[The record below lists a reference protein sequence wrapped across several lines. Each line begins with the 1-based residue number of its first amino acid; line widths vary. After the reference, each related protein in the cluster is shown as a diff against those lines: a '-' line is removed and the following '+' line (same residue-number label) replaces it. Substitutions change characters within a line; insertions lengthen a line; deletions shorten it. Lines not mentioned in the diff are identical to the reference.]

1 MSIAVFL
8 LTINGCVWLVGEKH
22 VKGGSKLQQRQ
33 ICSGNI
39 LFGNFLSPRGFEM
52 VDLVIALNLFFATV
66 YLTIKE
72 PKIRLRNRDLS
83 LDQAKSSVLVL
94 ILLIVTGVVPLTL
107 IRTSLMK
114 QLNIVPWQ
122 ILVIFFGSAYICT
135 SLDAS
140 GLLKVIAYKFLM
152 LSKGSGRKLF
162 FNTLLLAGIMTVFTS
177 NDIVTLT
184 LTPLIVYMSQYSGID
199 PIPMLITVFFTSN
212 TWSMFFYIGNPTNV
226 IVAQAYSLGF
236 FDYAKLMFIPT
247 LAAIAASIIGFYLQ
261 YRKRIPD
268 RVEMKLQLDV
278 QKAIKNKSYAWLS
291 GLTFCAFFITV
302 SIGDFINLPLW
313 KAVLLYCIIY
323 AALNFAFSSKMS
335 SEIRAG
341 IIDTKPDLSFFI
353 DVFKR
358 VPWKILPMIIT
369 FFVFVQVFS
378 MYGVTN
384 LVAKI
389 FAFKNE
395 LLAAISTTY
404 MTAFVANIMINQPMT
419 IFFAHV
425 LWQKPITYAMSLV
438 IGSNIGGNIT
448 LMGSLA
454 GMMWSRIL
462 KNYGIEMNNLRFFKN
477 TFFVALLTLL
487 ASSLGVALTQL
498 FL

>member
-1 MSIAVFL
+1 
-8 LTINGCVWLVGEKH
+8 
-22 VKGGSKLQQRQ
+22 
-33 ICSGNI
+33 
-39 LFGNFLSPRGFEM
+39 M

-66 YLTIKE
+66 FLTIKE
-72 PKIRLRNRDLS
+72 PKIKLKNRDVS
-83 LDQAKSSVLVL
+83 LDQAKSSIFVL

-107 IRTSLMK
+107 IRTSLMR

-162 FNTLLLAGIMTVFTS
+162 FNTLLLAGIMTIFTS

-184 LTPLIVYMSQYSGID
+184 LTPIIVYMSQYSGID
-199 PIPMLITVFFTSN
+199 PVPMLITVFFTSN

-247 LAAIAASIIGFYLQ
+247 LAAIAASIVGFYLQ
-261 YRKRIPD
+261 YRKRIPN
-268 RVEMKLQLDV
+268 RVEIKLQLDV
-278 QKAIKNKSYAWLS
+278 QKVIKDKLYAWLS
-291 GLTFCAFFITV
+291 GLTFCAFFVTV

-313 KAVLLYCIIY
+313 KAVVLYCAVY
-323 AALNFAFSSKMS
+323 LVLNFVFSSKMS
-335 SEIRAG
+335 DKEQSG
-341 IIDTKPDLSFFI
+341 IDMSPDLSFFM
-353 DVFKR
+353 DVFKK

-369 FFVFVQVFS
+369 FFIFIQIFS
-378 MYGVTN
+378 MYGITN
-384 LVAKI
+384 LVAKV
-389 FAFKNE
+389 FTFKND
-395 LLAAISTTY
+395 LLAIVFTTY
-404 MTAFVANIMINQPMT
+404 VTAFAANIMINQPMT

-448 LMGSLA
+448 LMGALA

-462 KNYGIEMNNLRFFKN
+462 KNYGIEMNNLKFFKN
-477 TFFVALLTLL
+477 TFPVALLTLL
-487 ASSLGVALTQL
+487 ASSLGVVLTQT
-498 FL
+498 FLK

>member
-1 MSIAVFL
+1 
-8 LTINGCVWLVGEKH
+8 
-22 VKGGSKLQQRQ
+22 
-33 ICSGNI
+33 
-39 LFGNFLSPRGFEM
+39 M

-66 YLTIKE
+66 FLTIKE
-72 PKIRLRNRDLS
+72 PKIKLKNRDVS
-83 LDQAKSSVLVL
+83 LDQAKSSIFVL

-107 IRTSLMK
+107 IRTSLMR

-162 FNTLLLAGIMTVFTS
+162 FNTLLLAGIMTIFTS

-184 LTPLIVYMSQYSGID
+184 LTPIIVYMSQYSGID
-199 PIPMLITVFFTSN
+199 PVPMLITVFFTSN

-247 LAAIAASIIGFYLQ
+247 LAAIAASIVGFYLQ

-268 RVEMKLQLDV
+268 RVEIKLQLDV
-278 QKAIKNKSYAWLS
+278 QKVIKDKLYAWLS
-291 GLTFCAFFITV
+291 GLTFCAFFVTV

-313 KAVLLYCIIY
+313 KAVVLYCAVY
-323 AALNFAFSSKMS
+323 FVLNFVFSSKMS
-335 SEIRAG
+335 NKEQSG
-341 IIDTKPDLSFFI
+341 IDMSPDLSFFM
-353 DVFKR
+353 DVFKK

-369 FFVFVQVFS
+369 FFIFIQIFS
-378 MYGVTN
+378 MYGITN
-384 LVAKI
+384 LVARV
-389 FAFKNE
+389 FTFKND
-395 LLAAISTTY
+395 LLAIVFTTY
-404 MTAFVANIMINQPMT
+404 VTAFAANIMINQPMT

-448 LMGSLA
+448 LMGALA

-462 KNYGIEMNNLRFFKN
+462 KNYGIEMNNLKFFKN
-477 TFFVALLTLL
+477 TFPVALLTLL
-487 ASSLGVALTQL
+487 ASSLGVALTQM
-498 FL
+498 FLK